1 MVTDKSNYLGVLEN
15 FPKQC
20 REAMLLPKGEVIK
33 GEATNILVCGMGGS
47 AIGGDLL
54 KSYLTSTEIPVF
66 VNRDY
71 NIPNFVDEHTLVFA
85 VSYSGNT
92 EETISAFKKA
102 KERNANVWAVTTG
115 GKLAGMCNKKIL
127 IPAGYQP
134 RAALGYLFFPMLGLL
149 NNSGMVNVSNSEL
162 NEMLALL
169 KDTESFKEKAQEL
182 AKKIRGKMP
191 IIYSSGL
198 FEPVAYRWR
207 TQINENA
214 KLPAMHH
221 VFPEMNHNEI
231 NAFMN
236 MRRENFAA
244 IIIRDEGD
252 DERVKRRMDITRDI
266 IGRTVDVEEVHTKGS
281 SLLARMFYAIHLGD
295 FTSYYLAIDNRVDP
309 TPVGVIEHLKKELGR

>member
-1 MVTDKSNYLGVLEN
+1 
-15 FPKQC
+15 
-20 REAMLLPKGEVIK
+20 
-33 GEATNILVCGMGGS
+33 
-47 AIGGDLL
+47 
-54 KSYLTSTEIPVF
+54 
-66 VNRDY
+66 
-71 NIPNFVDEHTLVFA
+71 
-85 VSYSGNT
+85 
-92 EETISAFKKA
+92 
-102 KERNANVWAVTTG
+102 
-115 GKLAGMCNKKIL
+115 
-127 IPAGYQP
+127 
-134 RAALGYLFFPMLGLL
+134 
-149 NNSGMVNVSNSEL
+149 
-162 NEMLALL
+162 
-169 KDTESFKEKAQEL
+169 
-182 AKKIRGKMP
+182 MP

-295 FTSYYLAIDNRVDP
+295 FTSYYLAIDNRLGP